1 LKFPD
6 LTGNGSNQA
15 NKIAGDLDSKL
26 GGAGATLAKKVED
39 AAKKLRD
46 AAIEGANAYVQAIQR
61 LTESRL
67 QLAELRGKPEG
78 LNRFLSGQE
87 QFDRTR
93 NAIISLG
100 PELNQSL
107 EQGASLLRSQG
118 VGIGRELF
126 GNLRAIFDN
135 AVTGRSANQEG
146 LLALTQFIRDVQAER
161 GAEAG
166 VKTAERELADV
177 QKGLINSNTELR
189 DAVAALVQKDWSV
202 QVNLNGDKGASVIG
216 DVAGAL

>member
-1 LKFPD
+1 
-6 LTGNGSNQA
+6 
-15 NKIAGDLDSKL
+15 
-26 GGAGATLAKKVED
+26 LAKKIED
-39 AAKKLRD
+39 AAAKLKE
-46 AAIEGANAYVQAIQR
+46 AAIEGANAYVQAIQK

-93 NAIISLG
+93 SAIISLG
-100 PELNQSL
+100 PELNKAL
-107 EQGASLLRSQG
+107 EQGATLLRSQG

-126 GNLRAIFDN
+126 GDLRAIFDN

-146 LLALTQFIRDVQAER
+146 LLALTQFIRDVQTER

-166 VKTAERELADV
+166 VNQAERDLAEV
-177 QKGLINSNTELR
+177 QRGLITSNVELR
-189 DAVAALVQKDWSV
+189 EAVSALVQKDWNV
-202 QVNLNGDKGASVIG
+202 QVNLNGATGASIIG
-216 DVAGAL
+216 DVAGALG